1 MHYSHIYI
9 TIKALNINTYIAIL
23 LANSSAFKTLQINS
37 LNLVIPFGW
46 KSKSLY
52 EFGVIC

>member
-9 TIKALNINTYIAIL
+9 TIKALNINIYIAL
-23 LANSSAFKTLQINS
+23 LLVNSSAFKTLQINS
-37 LNLVIPFGW
+37 LHLAIPFGW
-46 KSKSLY
+46 ETKYLY